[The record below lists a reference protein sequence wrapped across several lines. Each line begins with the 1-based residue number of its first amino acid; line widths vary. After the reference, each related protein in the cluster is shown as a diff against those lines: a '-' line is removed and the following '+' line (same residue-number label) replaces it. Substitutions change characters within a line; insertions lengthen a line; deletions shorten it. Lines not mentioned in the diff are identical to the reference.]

1 MRPVVVLAAG
11 QDAAAADVLF
21 RVDQRPRPVPLR
33 RSNKEIGFSQFAL
46 IFKLRLIDH

>member
-33 RSNKEIGFSQFAL
+33 RTKIFVLVSIEI
-46 IFKLRLIDH
+46 RLIDH